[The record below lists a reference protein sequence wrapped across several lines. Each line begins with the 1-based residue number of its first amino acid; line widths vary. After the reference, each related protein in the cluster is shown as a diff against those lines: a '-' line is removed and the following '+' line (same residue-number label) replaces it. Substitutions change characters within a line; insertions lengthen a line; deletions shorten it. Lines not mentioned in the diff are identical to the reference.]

1 MSTKLSKGDFDKFR
15 GMRNRDGQWVSEQ
28 LRELIKM
35 NIEVYEDGLEF
46 EESKIIVELVSEELM
61 PITYSKIL
69 DDDENI
75 TGTFQEKSLESN
87 LCIFYYILASRLKA
101 Q

>member
-1 MSTKLSKGDFDKFR
+1 MC
-15 GMRNRDGQWVSEQ
+15 NHDGQCISEQ

-46 EESKIIVELVSEELM
+46 EESKIIVELVSEELI
-61 PITYSKIL
+61 PITHSKIL

-75 TGTFQEKSLESN
+75 TG
-87 LCIFYYILASRLKA
+87 IF
-101 Q
+101 